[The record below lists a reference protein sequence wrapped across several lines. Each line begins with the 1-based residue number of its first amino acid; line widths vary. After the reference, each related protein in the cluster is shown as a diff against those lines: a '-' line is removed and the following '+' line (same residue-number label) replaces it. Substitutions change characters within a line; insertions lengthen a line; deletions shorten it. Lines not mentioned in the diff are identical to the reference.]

1 MMEMEALSSK
11 RETRKEQRSSRS
23 WFVCESNTQGQ
34 ITNSSILTKDLLSH
48 NKILRSGN
56 CQVKVEDEQEDMNV
70 YIIIEDNLKG
80 CPHVKLEIM
89 EQEIN
94 AVVDQER
101 NFP

>member
-1 MMEMEALSSK
+1 
-11 RETRKEQRSSRS
+11 
-23 WFVCESNTQGQ
+23 
-34 ITNSSILTKDLLSH
+34 
-48 NKILRSGN
+48 
-56 CQVKVEDEQEDMNV
+56 MNV
-70 YIIIEDNLKG
+70 YFIIKDNLKG

>member
-1 MMEMEALSSK
+1 MMETEALSSK
-11 RETRKEQRSSRS
+11 KETRKEQRSSRS

-34 ITNSSILTKDLLSH
+34 ITNSNNLTKNLVTL

-56 CQVKVEDEQEDMNV
+56 CQLKVEDEQEDTNV
-70 YIIIEDNLKG
+70 HFKIEDNLKG
-80 CPHVKLEIM
+80 CPRVKLEIM

-101 NFP
+101 KFP